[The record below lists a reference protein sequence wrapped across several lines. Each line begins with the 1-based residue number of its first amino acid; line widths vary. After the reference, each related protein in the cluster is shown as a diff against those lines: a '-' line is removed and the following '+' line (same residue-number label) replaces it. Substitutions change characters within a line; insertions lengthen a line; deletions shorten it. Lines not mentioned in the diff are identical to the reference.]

1 MIKKQGWKNGRG
13 FKLLIFL
20 VGVLILPSIMGA
32 ASFQVTAFSCTPSEV
47 GINDVF
53 SCTATVKN
61 AGDSSGSVST
71 ATLYT
76 DTNDWLED
84 SNYPQAS
91 GVSVSAGN
99 NVEITF
105 SGLRAVKSG
114 NNGFSKIMLDSVTD
128 TYVVNNNKKVNVVN
142 IAVVVSS
149 SESSTAMGGTFDVEA
164 QVTAGGNIDAILT
177 FRVDS
182 GGCSI
187 GSQSATKSITGMTDG
202 SKQTRTWSDVTQ
214 GTSGGCVYT
223 ITASATGTGGVGS
236 KTDTDTDSVTCT
248 NCPTDSGDSTTS
260 GGGGGGAGGTASKEY
275 LAGELG
281 VGYSVDLGN
290 NERVKFNILGVE
302 YAIKVYN
309 QTETHVTFYVEN
321 ELFTLGV
328 GDEIKVDL
336 SGDGVDDVSISI
348 KSINIPSAKVKFIL
362 NSLVVREEGSDGEET
377 LLSPEEEGVEEGVS
391 GSRIILIGIIV
402 FVVLGI
408 GAILYYL
415 VKRKKEV

>member
-1 MIKKQGWKNGRG
+1 
-13 FKLLIFL
+13 
-20 VGVLILPSIMGA
+20 MGA

-47 GINDVF
+47 AINDVF
-53 SCTATVKN
+53 SCTATVRN

-91 GVSVSAGN
+91 GTSVDAGN
-99 NVEITF
+99 SVEITF
-105 SGLRAVKSG
+105 SGLRAVESG

-128 TYVVNNNKKVNVVN
+128 TYVADNNKKVNVVN
-142 IAVVVSS
+142 VAVVASSSVSS
-149 SESSTAMGGTFDVEA
+149 AAMSGTFDVEA
-164 QVTAGGNIDAILT
+164 EVTAGGNIDATLT

-202 SKQTRTWSDVTQ
+202 SKQTRTWNDVIQ
-214 GTSGGCVYT
+214 GTSGNCVYT
-223 ITASATGTGGVGS
+223 ITAVASGTGGVGS
-236 KTDTDTDSVTCT
+236 KTDSDSDSVTCT
-248 NCPTDSGDSTTS
+248 NCPTDSGDTTSS

-281 VGYSVDLGN
+281 KGYSIDLGN
-290 NERVKFNILGVE
+290 NERVKFEINGIE
-302 YAIKVYN
+302 YALKVKN

-321 ELFTLGV
+321 DLYILGV
-328 GDEIKVDL
+328 GDKIKVDL
-336 SGDGVDDVSISI
+336 NGNGVDDISI
-348 KSINIPSAKVKFIL
+348 EVKSINIPGAKVKFIL
-362 NSLVVREEGSDGEET
+362 SSLVVKESGEGSGGET
-377 LLSPEEEGVEEGVS
+377 LLSPEEEGVEDGA
-391 GSRIILIGIIV
+391 GWNKTFLIIGIIV

-415 VKRKKEV
+415 VKKKSKV